1 VKGISRRARTCAALA
16 ATGAAV
22 LASAG
27 VAQAGV
33 NDTFGE
39 GTPTGQ
45 GSVQLF
51 NYGGF
56 ISNGA
61 NVTGGSPGGTKTL
74 ADLGMSIANAAD
86 GSSCATAT
94 SSECRWNRL
103 DSLFAFLAK
112 KGVSN
117 VELFDHANLP
127 SYTTGNLDVAGWQRY
142 RAMLDKYNLHA
153 GGWHGSMTES
163 QWDTRLQAAR
173 ILGMDYIGSGG
184 FPSPGIGSYDN
195 TLRTVEALNRLGKRS
210 VEAGVGPVYFHNHQ
224 GEFRSRYV
232 DNGVLK
238 TAWQIVME
246 RMDPRYVVAEI
257 DAGWAS
263 DAYDD
268 NTGTVVAGL
277 INQFPNSVKLLHIK
291 DVRNNIPAT
300 PPASGNP
307 LDGNQGASPV
317 AFGSSIGEID
327 YRPIFAA
334 AKNRVQYFHQ
344 EQDGGSLNDADI
356 SLTNLKGTG
365 SNVVGTAHADIPVF
379 PSVPAGTA
387 AANNVI
393 PVKVQNTG
401 DAPLNITAVSVLSGN
416 NARAEESPADFAIL
430 SNTCVGTPLPG
441 SVAPTAALPGGS
453 RSSCVV
459 NVGFKPTTAGKTS
472 VARLSITSNADNATE
487 QVYLVGKSTSD
498 AINSVGGDVAST
510 LSLTLGQGASFGS
523 FTPAL
528 ARTYTTATTANI
540 VSTAGN
546 AALSVTDPSTTAPG
560 HLVNAAFALAQPL
573 QVRATNGAN
582 PTGAFQTLSDTAGTP
597 VTLLSYVNPTA
608 GADPVT
614 LSFSQAIGATDVLR
628 AGSYAKT
635 LTFTVSTTT
644 P

>member
-1 VKGISRRARTCAALA
+1 MRRSYMKGISRRARACAAVA
-16 ATGAAV
+16 MTGAIA
-22 LASAG
+22 LGSAG

-33 NDTFGE
+33 NDKFGE

-61 NVTGGSPGGTKTL
+61 GVTGGSPGGTKTL

-142 RAMLDKYNLHA
+142 RALLDKYNLHA

-163 QWDTRLQAAR
+163 QWDTRLQAAK
-173 ILGMDYIGSGG
+173 ILGLDYIGSGG
-184 FPSPGIGSYDN
+184 FPNPGIGSYDN
-195 TLRTVEALNRLGKRS
+195 TLKTVEALNRLGKKS
-210 VEAGVGPVYFHNHQ
+210 VEAGVGQVYFHNHQ

-232 DNGVLK
+232 DNGVRK

-246 RMDPRYVVAEI
+246 RMDQRYVTAEI

-268 NTGTVVAGL
+268 NTGTKVASL
-277 INQFPNSVKLLHIK
+277 INQFPSGVKMLHIK

-300 PPASGNP
+300 PPASGDP

-327 YRPIFAA
+327 YEPIFQAA
-334 AKNRVQYFHQ
+334 VNRVQYYHQ
-344 EQDGGSLNDADI
+344 EQDGGTLNDADI

-365 SNVVGTAHADIPVF
+365 AQVKSAVLALPTTF
-379 PSVPAGTA
+379 PSVAAGTA
-387 AANNVI
+387 AANNQLPI
-393 PVKVQNTG
+393 TIKNTG
-401 DAPLNITAVSVLSGN
+401 DTPLTVTSVALLTGG
-416 NARAEESPADFAIL
+416 NARQDETPGDFQVL
-430 SNTCVGTPLPG
+430 SNTCTGTGVTIAPKATC
-441 SVAPTAALPGGS
+441 VA
-453 RSSCVV
+453 
-459 NVGFKPTTAGKTS
+459 NVGFKPTASNKAS
-472 VARLSITSNADNATE
+472 FARIRVTSNADDATE
-487 QVYLVGKSTSD
+487 SFLVVGKSTAD
-498 AINSVGGDVAST
+498 ALGGIGGDVPSV
-510 LSLTLGQGASFGS
+510 LSLTLGTAPSFGS
-523 FTPAL
+523 FLPATARNYDTSL
-528 ARTYTTATTANI
+528 AANL
-540 VSTAGN
+540 VSTKDDAT
-546 AALSVTDPSTTAPG
+546 LSV
-560 HLVNAAFALAQPL
+560 
-573 QVRATNGAN
+573 
-582 PTGAFQTLSDTAGTP
+582 
-597 VTLLSYVNPTA
+597 
-608 GADPVT
+608 AD
-614 LSFSQAIGATDVLR
+614 
-628 AGSYAKT
+628 
-635 LTFTVSTTT
+635 
-644 P
+644 